1 MDNTKVLLL
10 DKFKRQKK
18 RKDCL
23 ILIDDKDTNVI
34 SRLVNMGDETKPYY
48 KIEYLENQKQNSK
61 K

>member
-1 MDNTKVLLL
+1 MDNTKILLL

-23 ILIDDKDTNVI
+23 ILIEDDDSKVV
-34 SRLVNMGDETKPYY
+34 SRLVNMGNETKPYY
-48 KIEYLENQKQNSK
+48 KIEYLEKQNSK